1 MSGAANRNL
10 KIGLYALLYAT
21 AIAALVV
28 FGPGEPYVFIYQ
40 EF

>member
-1 MSGAANRNL
+1 MSSTVERNL
-10 KIGLYALLYAT
+10 KIVAYALLYAC

-28 FGPGEPYVFIYQ
+28 FGPSEPHVFIYQ